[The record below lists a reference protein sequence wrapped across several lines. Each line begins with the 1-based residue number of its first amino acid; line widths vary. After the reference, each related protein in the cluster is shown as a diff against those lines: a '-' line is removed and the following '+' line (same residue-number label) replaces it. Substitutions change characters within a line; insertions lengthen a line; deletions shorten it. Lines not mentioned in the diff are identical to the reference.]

1 MSRSF
6 FGGLVESLFSGRML
20 MTLLAVMVFQYFFM
34 PGAKKDVVLP
44 ALNRDV
50 HFVVHKH
57 VADHEHVYAET
68 PLCEYEFSPEGAVL
82 VGVSFKQHCG
92 KDGNFLRTVHER
104 GVFER
109 DQGAFLLA
117 LAEQTPVHYVLEA
130 EQEVSNGVEVVF
142 SAHTANRDWKIVK
155 IFRMFNDSYRVDL
168 ELNFVPLKSDASS
181 LVPRVFM
188 PAPFV
193 AEVDKDK
200 IEAGV
205 MPGSDTRIERLS
217 QTGDERWEAP
227 SLVFLEDKYFLHAL
241 VGYEPGF
248 LKQVF
253 FKKTSNA
260 GVFSGSSS
268 VDAKKGTA
276 STGLTA
282 ICECVTVSDT
292 VKATFSWYC
301 GPKKLKA
308 LESVDARLSAF
319 MSFGWFSWI
328 GRVLL
333 QALEWL
339 FDHLGNYGWAIVC
352 LTILLRLLFMPLSM
366 FGKRKAL
373 QTENFGKRY
382 ASEIAAINARYRDD
396 AATRQTELVKFYES
410 HGVSFFGFLYAVL
423 PGVLSLPIFIGLYGL
438 LNTSLALYNAPFIG
452 WITNLGQPDGY
463 YVLPVL
469 LAMVGF
475 LYQYYS
481 SVGSGKQFQLL
492 GLLVPV
498 FLFAIA
504 LWSPAGIVVY
514 LGVNLLMVAFEDAL
528 RIKVFGA

>member
-20 MTLLAVMVFQYFFM
+20 VTLLAVMVFQYFFM

-50 HFVVHKH
+50 HFVAHKH
-57 VADHEHVYAET
+57 VAEHEHVYAET
-68 PLCEYEFSPEGAVL
+68 SLCEYEFSPEGAVL
-82 VGVSFKQHCG
+82 VGVSFKQHRG
-92 KDGNFLRTVHER
+92 KDGNLLRTVHER

-109 DQGAFLLA
+109 DQSAFLLA
-117 LAEQTPVHYVLEA
+117 LAEQTPVHYVVEA
-130 EQEVSNGVEVVF
+130 EREISNGVEVVF
-142 SAHTANRDWKIVK
+142 SAHTANKDWKILK

-168 ELNFVPLKSDASS
+168 ELNFVPLKNEVSE

-205 MPGSDTRIERLS
+205 MPGADARIERIS
-217 QTGDERWEAP
+217 QAGDERWETP

-253 FKKTSNA
+253 FKKTSNVG
-260 GVFSGSSS
+260 GVAKGAANSG
-268 VDAKKGTA
+268 V
-276 STGLTA
+276 TA
-282 ICECVTVSDT
+282 ICECVSISDA
-292 VKATFSWYC
+292 VIATFSWYC

-328 GRVLL
+328 GRLLL
-333 QALEWL
+333 QALELL
-339 FDHLGNYGWAIVC
+339 FDYLGNYGWAIVC

-373 QTENFGKRY
+373 QTENFGKKY

-396 AATRQTELVKFYES
+396 AATRQSELVKFYES
-410 HGVSFFGFLYAVL
+410 HGVSFFGFLYAAL
-423 PGVLSLPIFIGLYGL
+423 PGILSLPIFIGLYGL
-438 LNTSLALYNAPFIG
+438 LNSSLALYNAPFIA
-452 WITNLGQPDGY
+452 WITNLGQPDAY

-514 LGVNLLMVAFEDAL
+514 LAVNLLMVAFEDAL
-528 RIKVFGA
+528 RVKIFGA